1 MTIADIIEWL
11 KKKKENAIS
20 VADSCEI
27 KVIKKDDK
35 KEDKED
41 ENTQSESKNTQ

>member
-27 KVIKKDDK
+27 EVIKKDDK

-41 ENTQSESKNTQ
+41 EK